1 MMMRVLFICVVSCLL
16 VVNDGSI
23 INRCTLA
30 RILYQ
35 EDLDGF
41 EGYSL
46 PHWLCLA
53 FVESKFNISKV
64 TENADGTFDYGIF
77 QINSRYWCNDYQ
89 SHSENF
95 CRLDCE
101 ELLNPNLIPS
111 IHCAKMI
118 VSGSG
123 GMKNWVDWRL
133 HCLGR
138 PLSYWLTGCRLV

>member
-46 PHWLCLA
+46 PHCECPLLGSFPAPLPC
-53 FVESKFNISKV
+53 IS
-64 TENADGTFDYGIF
+64 Y
-77 QINSRYWCNDYQ
+77 R
-89 SHSENF
+89 
-95 CRLDCE
+95 
-101 ELLNPNLIPS
+101 PS
-111 IHCAKMI
+111 F
-118 VSGSG
+118 
-123 GMKNWVDWRL
+123 L
-133 HCLGR
+133 
-138 PLSYWLTGCRLV
+138 